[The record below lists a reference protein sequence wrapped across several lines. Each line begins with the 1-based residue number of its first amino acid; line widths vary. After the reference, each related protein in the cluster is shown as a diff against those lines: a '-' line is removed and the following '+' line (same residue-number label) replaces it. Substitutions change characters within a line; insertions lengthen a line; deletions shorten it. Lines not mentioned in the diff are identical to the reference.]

1 MVDDMYNKNK
11 NNGKVFLLFPCG
23 ERVHQMRCE
32 ACCDGRNTSRG
43 FAGDEWC
50 CKPKENAFVWKR
62 DQHETDVD
70 VQRRGLMKRWTHKT
84 DKLASE

>member
-1 MVDDMYNKNK
+1 MTTNGMIDDMYNKNK
-11 NNGKVFLLFPCG
+11 NNGKVSLLFPCG
-23 ERVHQMRCE
+23 ERVHQMRCK

-50 CKPKENAFVWKR
+50 CKPKENVFVWKR

-70 VQRRGLMKRWTHKT
+70 VQ
-84 DKLASE
+84 